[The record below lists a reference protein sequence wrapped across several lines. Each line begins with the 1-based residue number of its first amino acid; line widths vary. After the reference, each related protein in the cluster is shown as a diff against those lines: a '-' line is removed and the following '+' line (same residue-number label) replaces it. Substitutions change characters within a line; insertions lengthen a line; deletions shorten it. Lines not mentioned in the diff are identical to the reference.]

1 MSNPTNKPKTVTIVV
16 LNDGETFTDI
26 SGCEILEI
34 PEDDYIEI
42 TRHGGGGDARDF
54 TSSKTTSIAS
64 IYFGDKA

>member
-1 MSNPTNKPKTVTIVV
+1 MSKPTNKPKTVTIVV

-42 TRHGGGGDARDF
+42 TRHGGDARDF
-54 TSSKTTSIAS
+54 TPSKTTSIES
-64 IYFGDKA
+64 IYYFGYKA